1 MCLCVVY
8 VCVSI
13 ALVWLTFSRDD
24 IWILSFSELYLV
36 NLWDVDI
43 GASALERPVL
53 VIATAECNACLCKC
67 KHATKNPLLMTHYCD
82 SLSRFEN
89 LGFELLVGC
98 LILFIRCILFSREQ
112 TMY

>member
-1 MCLCVVY
+1 MVY

-43 GASALERPVL
+43 GASALERL
-53 VIATAECNACLCKC
+53 VIATAECNAINMIYSNN
-67 KHATKNPLLMTHYCD
+67 KHYNVNPRQHAVHTM
-82 SLSRFEN
+82 SFE
-89 LGFELLVGC
+89 GKTQEAKTCCSVYPQKH
-98 LILFIRCILFSREQ
+98 LFFTTII
-112 TMY
+112 